1 MSQSLMQYW
10 ERKHN
15 ESWIARWHRLTDN
28 SPKDSLE
35 ATKHLNCGAIGM
47 GRMIGSDACTKSSQ
61 EFKNNEQG

>member
-28 SPKDSLE
+28 SPKDSLK
-35 ATKHLNCGAIGM
+35 ATKSLNCGAIGI
-47 GRMIGSDACTKSSQ
+47 GRMIGKDAGTKNSQ
-61 EFKNNEQG
+61 AFKKDE